1 MFKIIVH
8 NEELPNPISTKFKKI
23 EDFGVNETEALVN
36 TVEYHKSGCK
46 V

>member
-23 EDFGVNETEALVN
+23 EDFGVNETGHGV
-36 TVEYHKSGCK
+36 SGK
-46 V
+46 PE